1 MGAGTTAW
9 NCHGAGNARE
19 RKYHI
24 QYLSS
29 QKILAAVLKM
39 HLEDTGCQE
48 IQYQFVAETQVRDTD
63 RTLRNGLHFF
73 LGCRN
78 RRKFTKFPF

>member
-9 NCHGAGNARE
+9 NCHRAGNARE

>member
-9 NCHGAGNARE
+9 NCHRTGNARE

-39 HLEDTGCQE
+39 HLEDTECQE
-48 IQYQFVAETQVRDTD
+48 IQY
-63 RTLRNGLHFF
+63 
-73 LGCRN
+73 
-78 RRKFTKFPF
+78 